1 MSCGCRAVL
10 YSKQY
15 SIEVTGLLTL
25 HSVQI
30 RLSFLKLQVR
40 VSLSDKAASMWKGF
54 GAK

>member
-1 MSCGCRAVL
+1 MSCGCPAVL

-30 RLSFLKLQVR
+30 RLSFLKLQVH
-40 VSLSDKAASMWKGF
+40 SDKAASMWKGF

>member
-1 MSCGCRAVL
+1 MDVML
-10 YSKQY
+10 YSIVN
-15 SIEVTGLLTL
+15 STLEVTGLLTL

-30 RLSFLKLQVR
+30 RLSFLKLQVH